1 MTEVEEIN
9 LIDEELNLNHI
20 RNKGQKKVENHEQS
34 EKSKIVKEET
44 YEENETYDDEVDD
57 DKKSDLIDHILSYKK
72 EPEFSEMLSDI
83 PDILSHYNIEQ
94 LQKILKQIKKR
105 LSRQSPM
112 VEQGVYMACNMIEK
126 LGTSK
131 GFYLQGFANT
141 MMLNPIAK
149 RAIKELSIDYA
160 HKSSLGPEQRLL
172 GAGITTAL
180 SLHAVGSAKA
190 QMREMMK
197 LDEQVDV
204 ECVNVNEV
212 NE

>member
-9 LIDEELNLNHI
+9 LIDEGLNLNHI
-20 RNKGQKKVENHEQS
+20 RNKGQKKVENQ
-34 EKSKIVKEET
+34 SKIVKEEES

-57 DKKSDLIDHILSYKK
+57 DRKSDLIDHILSYKK
-72 EPEFSEMLSDI
+72 EPEFSELLSDI

-94 LQKILKQIKKR
+94 LQKILKQVKKR
-105 LSRQSPM
+105 LARQSPM

-131 GFYLQGFANT
+131 GFYLQGFANM

-212 NE
+212 KE